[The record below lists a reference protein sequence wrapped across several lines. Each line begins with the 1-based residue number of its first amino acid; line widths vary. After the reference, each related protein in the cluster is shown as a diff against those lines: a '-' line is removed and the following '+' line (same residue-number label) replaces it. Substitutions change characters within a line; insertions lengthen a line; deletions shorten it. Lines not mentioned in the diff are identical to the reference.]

1 MTPLEPRLVPLVDQ
15 LRNTIAEMEKLTTQA
30 RSILA
35 QIDGSEP
42 GRDEILAERARR
54 AVMELRAKVAATKR
68 TQQKG

>member
-1 MTPLEPRLVPLVDQ
+1 VTPLEPRLVPLVDQ

>member
-54 AVMELRAKVAATKR
+54 AVMELRAKVAATKS
-68 TQQKG
+68 TQQKS

>member
-1 MTPLEPRLVPLVDQ
+1 
-15 LRNTIAEMEKLTTQA
+15 MEKLTTQA

-54 AVMELRAKVAATKR
+54 AVMELRAKVAASKR
-68 TQQKG
+68 APQKG

>member
-1 MTPLEPRLVPLVDQ
+1 MTPLEPRLVPLVEQ
-15 LRNTIAEMEKLTTQA
+15 LRNTLIEMERLHTQA
-30 RSILA
+30 RTILA

-42 GRDEILAERARR
+42 GRDEVLAERARR

>member
-54 AVMELRAKVAATKR
+54 AVMELRAKVAASKR
-68 TQQKG
+68 AQPKG

>member
-1 MTPLEPRLVPLVDQ
+1 LER
-15 LRNTIAEMEKLTTQA
+15 LTTQA

-54 AVMELRAKVAATKR
+54 AVMELRAKVSAAKR
-68 TQQKG
+68 TSKS

>member
-68 TQQKG
+68 VQQKG

>member
-1 MTPLEPRLVPLVDQ
+1 VTPLEPRLIPLVEQ
-15 LRNTIAEMEKLTTQA
+15 LRSTVSEMERLTTQA

-54 AVMELRAKVAATKR
+54 AVMELRAKVSAAKR
-68 TQQKG
+68 TSKS